1 MLKKIFSG
9 VQPSG
14 NLHLGNFLG
23 AIKNFVSLQNQENT
37 DCVYCIVD
45 LHAITTKQD
54 PKALKENIRETLAT
68 FIASGID
75 PKKALYLISLAV
87 SAHSEG
93 AWILSCIAR
102 MGWLNRMTQFK
113 EKAGKDK
120 EKASVGLYSYPI
132 LMASDILLYDSTHV
146 PVGDDQKQHLEL
158 CRDIAQK
165 FNLDFNVPDFLKVP
179 EPIIQKYFSRIMS
192 LKDGTKKMSK
202 SDPSDLSRVNLTDD
216 KDVIKNKIKKA
227 KTDSLPISEKD
238 IEKRFEAKNL
248 LEIYSSLSEKK
259 IEDTINQFD
268 GRNFSEFKE
277 KLSDIMVEK
286 ISPISLE
293 INKLLNDKK
302 YLDKILIEGIEKADK
317 IANKKILEM
326 KKLLDFKMFVQTQTT
341 PNPNSLK
348 FIPGK
353 AVSNKGPIEITD
365 KKNINN
371 ELVKNILSIN
381 GVTGIFL
388 GEDFLSVN
396 KKSEIEWQ
404 DLKHIIISYI
414 NEFYSSG
421 NELVIDDKSEKNVS
435 EFKEIEKKIIKI
447 LETKIRPA
455 VARDGGDIKFN
466 KFENGIVEVKLQG
479 SCSGCP
485 SSVITLKNGVQN
497 LLTHYIPEV
506 KEVIAI

>member
-54 PKALKENIRETLAT
+54 PKILKENIRETLAT

-75 PKKALYLISLAV
+75 PKKSIIFNQSAV

-113 EKAGKDK
+113 EKDGKDK

-268 GRNFSEFKE
+268 GKNFSEFKE
-277 KLSDIMVEK
+277 ELSDIMVEK

-326 KKLLDFKMFVQTQTT
+326 KK
-341 PNPNSLK
+341 
-348 FIPGK
+348 
-353 AVSNKGPIEITD
+353 
-365 KKNINN
+365 
-371 ELVKNILSIN
+371 
-381 GVTGIFL
+381 
-388 GEDFLSVN
+388 
-396 KKSEIEWQ
+396 
-404 DLKHIIISYI
+404 IIG
-414 NEFYSSG
+414 F
-421 NELVIDDKSEKNVS
+421 
-435 EFKEIEKKIIKI
+435 
-447 LETKIRPA
+447 
-455 VARDGGDIKFN
+455 
-466 KFENGIVEVKLQG
+466 
-479 SCSGCP
+479 
-485 SSVITLKNGVQN
+485 
-497 LLTHYIPEV
+497 
-506 KEVIAI
+506 